1 MYSIS
6 ILPNNYPNRNF
17 SFQAKTPSNGKSVLP
32 KDEVIVSSK
41 EKKKKSVSWK
51 TILIVGGLLLVA
63 LEALSERR
71 INKDLKTKIQNFEK
85 EKEISDKLI
94 SELDKDTK
102 KLEEDLKKKEQEL
115 ENFLKNLKNDHKK

>member
-17 SFQAKTPSNGKSVLP
+17 SFQAKTSSNGKSVLS

-41 EKKKKSVSWK
+41 EKKKKSTPWK

-63 LEALSERR
+63 LEALSEHR

-85 EKEISDKLI
+85 EKEFSDKLI
-94 SELDKDTK
+94 SELEKDTK
-102 KLEEDLKKKEQEL
+102 KLEEDFKKKEQEL
-115 ENFLKNLKNDHKK
+115 EKFLSDLKSGNKK